1 MPAALITS
9 FLILL
14 ILSLQY
20 PLSTTFPIGGDA
32 AFYARRAQVALQ
44 FFDDPTASIQ
54 ALKNSWY
61 PLSLAI
67 FSATNILPLD
77 WPSRFTWSMVIAHVS
92 VGICLALLLRR
103 IGGWP
108 SAALVMIIW
117 AVTTTSINSNFEDGT
132 LAQLISFSFLALFLE
147 RFTAGAKWSALLAL
161 IATPLTHPITGL
173 ALLVSL
179 LVTTPALFS
188 AWSSLTAP
196 HKKQLLLICPINFLL
211 LLLVLF
217 TGKSVFSTSKYIIG
231 VAKDPFIN
239 VLVSSY
245 APFVTLAPLGL
256 LLLLRSA
263 APTTA
268 KYIIAILFS
277 LSVMLAGNDLLE
289 IAVWTQRLLPLFIFF
304 VSILASLSLSHIIQT
319 VYKSNF
325 SRVLFSLVIV
335 AYFCT
340 AAWISNS
347 RVYRYYENPANYAR
361 LHPDELA
368 AMYWL
373 RDHLTKNS
381 YITTSDKNR
390 HTEWLPVITSL
401 QWLAVSPDDESL
413 INPTNDQI
421 DSLTY
426 RKQKYVAYF
435 TQRENIPT
443 PVLESPGRYPLV
455 FSNQSVAVYHVP
467 PYTYE

>member
-1 MPAALITS
+1 
-9 FLILL
+9 
-14 ILSLQY
+14 
-20 PLSTTFPIGGDA
+20 
-32 AFYARRAQVALQ
+32 
-44 FFDDPTASIQ
+44 
-54 ALKNSWY
+54 
-61 PLSLAI
+61 
-67 FSATNILPLD
+67 
-77 WPSRFTWSMVIAHVS
+77 
-92 VGICLALLLRR
+92 
-103 IGGWP
+103 
-108 SAALVMIIW
+108 
-117 AVTTTSINSNFEDGT
+117 
-132 LAQLISFSFLALFLE
+132 
-147 RFTAGAKWSALLAL
+147 
-161 IATPLTHPITGL
+161 
-173 ALLVSL
+173 
-179 LVTTPALFS
+179 
-188 AWSSLTAP
+188 
-196 HKKQLLLICPINFLL
+196 
-211 LLLVLF
+211 
-217 TGKSVFSTSKYIIG
+217 
-231 VAKDPFIN
+231 
-239 VLVSSY
+239 
-245 APFVTLAPLGL
+245 
-256 LLLLRSA
+256 
-263 APTTA
+263 
-268 KYIIAILFS
+268 
-277 LSVMLAGNDLLE
+277 MLAGNDLLE